1 MKNCFTTT
9 LCYEKFGGKANL
21 NNVIEGKNTKLQHS
35 PHLVN
40 TVD

>member
-1 MKNCFTTT
+1 MRN
-9 LCYEKFGGKANL
+9 LGGKANL
-21 NNVIEGKNTKLQHS
+21 NNVIEGKNTKLQHF